1 MPEENTKTEYRPNL
15 WYTVVHFGPKKTDA
29 YPCFLKRVPYKNARG
44 EMVTSYTHFTCDLNE
59 AALFN
64 NTLDADA
71 ARRAVE
77 KKLSEKGHQLAG
89 HIKVLQ
95 LFGLV
100 RELGGE
106 E

>member
-1 MPEENTKTEYRPNL
+1 MRCVPN
-15 WYTVVHFGPKKTDA
+15 KR
-29 YPCFLKRVPYKNARG
+29 FL
-44 EMVTSYTHFTCDLNE
+44 
-59 AALFN
+59 
-64 NTLDADA
+64 TLDADA

-77 KKLSEKGHQLAG
+77 ANLSEIGHQLAG

>member
-1 MPEENTKTEYRPNL
+1 
-15 WYTVVHFGPKKTDA
+15 
-29 YPCFLKRVPYKNARG
+29 
-44 EMVTSYTHFTCDLNE
+44 MVTG
-59 AALFN
+59 ALRGRRREVRCVPNKRFL
-64 NTLDADA
+64 TLDADA

-77 KKLSEKGHQLAG
+77 ANLSEIGHQLAG